1 MRCFPV
7 LLAIFAALPVIHAQ
21 PSVASTADFFEAK
34 IRPVLANNCYS
45 CHASSSQSQGG
56 LRVDSQEAMLRG
68 GGRGAAVVPGD
79 PDKSWLIRAV
89 RQTDPALKM
98 PLGGK
103 LSDAEVED
111 LVSWVKSGAVLPGGA
126 ASVTPAV
133 KETKAGDKYVI
144 SAERKNFWSL

>member
-1 MRCFPV
+1 MRCFPA
-7 LLAIFAALPVIHAQ
+7 LLAIFAALPALHAQ
-21 PSVASTADFFEAK
+21 PSLASTADFFETK

-98 PLGGK
+98 PMGGK
-103 LSDAEVED
+103 LSGAEVED
-111 LVSWVKSGAVLPGGA
+111 LVSWVKSGAVWPGGA
-126 ASVTPAV
+126 AAVAPV
-133 KETKAGDKYVI
+133 KENKAW
-144 SAERKNFWSL
+144 R

>member
-1 MRCFPV
+1 MRCFPAF
-7 LLAIFAALPVIHAQ
+7 LAILAALPAVHAQ
-21 PSVASTADFFEAK
+21 TSLASTADFFEAK

-45 CHASSSQSQGG
+45 CHASSAQSQGG
-56 LRVDSQEAMLRG
+56 LRVDSQEALLRG

-98 PLGGK
+98 PMGGK

-111 LVSWVKSGAVLPGGA
+111 LVSWVKSGAVWPGATA
-126 ASVTPAV
+126 AVTPAV
-133 KETKAGDKYVI
+133 KDNKAGDKYVI
-144 SAERKNFWSL
+144 SA

>member
-1 MRCFPV
+1 MRCFPA
-7 LLAIFAALPVIHAQ
+7 LLAIFAAAPAIYAQ
-21 PSVASTADFFEAK
+21 PSTAATPDFFETK
-34 IRPVLANNCYS
+34 IRPVLTNNCYA

-79 PDKSWLIRAV
+79 PEKSWLIRAV

-98 PLGGK
+98 PMGGK

-111 LVSWVKSGAVLPGGA
+111 LVSWVKSGAGWAGGA
-126 ASVTPAV
+126 EARP
-133 KETKAGDKYVI
+133 
-144 SAERKNFWSL
+144 